1 MDLELV
7 LRLEQK
13 VDQLLERKNDLEA
26 ECLRL
31 RAENQELV
39 AERERVRAELDRI
52 LDKIERYGRESSG

>member
-13 VDQLLERKNDLEA
+13 VDQLLERKSGLEA

-52 LDKIERYGRESSG
+52 LEKIDRYGRESSD